1 MFLVPAILLTLVFAY
16 LPMFSNVIAF
26 MDYDPGNGWFGLKS
40 PFVGLKYFSMILQ
53 DQQGFY
59 PLVWRTFYYS
69 VLGLVFGFPIPIIL
83 ALLINELKARA
94 FKRTVQ
100 TIFYLPHFVSWV
112 TIASLVY
119 WFLTTD
125 TEGVFNNIRQFLGAE
140 ERIIYMKYPK
150 YFPWVLVISGNLK
163 GAGWGTIIFLA
174 AIAAIDPQLYE
185 AATIDGAGRWKQF
198 VHVTFPGIL
207 PTTVMMLIFAFG
219 GLFSS
224 NFDQVY
230 NLQNPII
237 RTGTDTINVYTYW
250 TGVFGGKYSI
260 ATAVGL
266 FQGAINAALILAV
279 NWVAKK
285 VTDYGFF

>member
-1 MFLVPAILLTLVFAY
+1 MLPAVVLTLVFAY

-26 MDYDPGNGWFGLKS
+26 MDYDPANGWFGLNS
-40 PFVGLKYFSMILQ
+40 PFVGLKYFRMILT
-53 DQQGFY
+53 DTTGFY

-69 VLGLVFGFPIPIIL
+69 VLQLIFGFPVPIIL
-83 ALLINELKARA
+83 ALLINEVKART

-100 TIFYLPHFVSWV
+100 TVFYLPHFVSWV
-112 TIASLVY
+112 TMASLVY
-119 WFLTTD
+119 WFLTSD
-125 TEGVFNNIRQFLGAE
+125 VEGVFNNIRQFFGADA
-140 ERIIYMKYPK
+140 RIIYMKFPR
-150 YFPWVLVISGNLK
+150 YFPWVLVISGIIK

-198 VHVTFPGIL
+198 VHVTFPGIA
-207 PTTVMMLIFAFG
+207 PTTVIMLIFAFG

-224 NFDQVY
+224 NFDQIY

-237 RTGTDTINVYTYW
+237 RTQTDTINVYTYW

-266 FQGAINAALILAV
+266 FQGAINAALILTV